1 MKCFLSYDGDTMTRT
16 LETVKTFFKNLSAK
30 DSIDTPLQT
39 GKIPGSAARKMKVV
53 DTVDEL

>member
-1 MKCFLSYDGDTMTRT
+1 MTRT

-39 GKIPGSAARKMKVV
+39 GKIPGSAARKMEVV